1 MAELVTY
8 ELEQGVATIALDDGK
23 VNVLSPGMLA
33 AINGALDRA
42 LEDGAVVTL
51 TGRSAVFSAG
61 FDLATLR
68 AGGQGAVDMVRAGFE
83 LAERVLSLPTPVVIA
98 CPGHAVAM
106 ASFLLLT
113 GDYRLGTSGP
123 YRITA
128 NEVAIGLTMPHAAI
142 EICRQ
147 RLTAAMLNRALILAE
162 VFSPE
167 DAVTAGFL
175 DRVVPAAD
183 LASAA
188 TEAARTLAQL
198 DRRALAATK
207 QRLRAP
213 ALRAI
218 RAAIEADASGL
229 ESPAPAEAT

>member
-8 ELEQGVATIALDDGK
+8 ELEQGVATITMDDGK
-23 VNVLSPGMLA
+23 VNVLSPRMLG

-42 LEDGAVVTL
+42 LEDGAAVSL

-61 FDLATLR
+61 FDLATLL

-113 GDYRLGTSGP
+113 GDYRVGTSGP

-147 RLTAAMLNRALILAE
+147 RLIPAALNRALILAE

-167 DAVTAGFL
+167 DAVAAGFL
-175 DRVVPAAD
+175 DRVVPVAD
-183 LASAA
+183 LASVAA
-188 TEAARTLAQL
+188 EAARALAPL

-229 ESPAPAEAT
+229 PAPAEAT

>member
-8 ELEQGVATIALDDGK
+8 ELEQGVATITMDDGK
-23 VNVLSPGMLA
+23 VNVLSPRMLG

-42 LEDGAVVTL
+42 LEDGAAVSL

-61 FDLATLR
+61 FDLATLL

-113 GDYRLGTSGP
+113 GDYRVGTSGP

-147 RLTAAMLNRALILAE
+147 RLIPAALNRALILAE

-167 DAVTAGFL
+167 DAVAAGFL
-175 DRVVPAAD
+175 DRVVPVAD
-183 LASAA
+183 LASVAA
-188 TEAARTLAQL
+188 EAARALAPL
-198 DRRALAATK
+198 DRCALAATK

-229 ESPAPAEAT
+229 PAPAEAT